1 MKVFQD
7 VCTYIHISITARS
20 NHATMAWGYVYC
32 LYYVIPTY
40 YAKPGM
46 YVGACPV
53 SEDGKW
59 LPYVIKIKMVP

>member
-1 MKVFQD
+1 MFQD
-7 VCTYIHISITARS
+7 VCTYIHISITAQS
-20 NHATMAWGYVYC
+20 NHATMAWG
-32 LYYVIPTY
+32 YYVIPTY